1 MKLENYILFSLALL
15 GIFICGIALAACNL
29 DGSDL
34 CRNYELQTIYSPD
47 GDRKA
52 VVFQRDCGATTGF
65 STQVSILRSSE
76 KLPNKGGNTFIAD
89 TDHGRAPAGQGGGP
103 EVRLRWVTEE
113 RVEVVYDKRAR
124 VFRAE
129 ETVDGVR
136 IKYEER

>member
-1 MKLENYILFSLALL
+1 MKLVNYILFSLALL

-89 TDHGRAPAGQGGGP
+89 TDHGQAPSGQGGGP
-103 EVRLRWVTEE
+103 EVEVRWVSYQE
-113 RVEVVYDKRAR
+113 VEVVYDKLAR
-124 VFRAE
+124 VFRRE
-129 ETVDGVR
+129 EIVDGVT
-136 IKYEER
+136 IKYGQK

>member
-1 MKLENYILFSLALL
+1 M
-15 GIFICGIALAACNL
+15 FICGIALAACKL

-34 CRNYELQTIYSPD
+34 CRNNELQTNYSPG

-89 TDHGRAPAGQGGGP
+89 TDKGQAPDGRGGGP
-103 EVRLRWVTEE
+103 EIKLRWVKEE
-113 RVEVVYDKRAR
+113 QVEVIYDKRAR
-124 VFRAE
+124 VFRKE
-129 ETVDGVR
+129 EVVDGVK
-136 IKYEER
+136 IKYEQR